1 MAFAF
6 TESVKLPK
14 LPVGLVRDGEV
25 DVLAGVH
32 VAPGVAQPHI
42 VAGVG
47 QDVAYIDQRSIL
59 ERVVNRQ
66 RWAKV
71 F

>member
-1 MAFAF
+1 
-6 TESVKLPK
+6 
-14 LPVGLVRDGEV
+14 
-25 DVLAGVH
+25 VLAGVH